1 MLLCMFDAP
10 TGDLPLLLTLE
21 EDEWHEIE
29 VDLSTVTPAE
39 TEKGWSC
46 YLATINGEKKSEIPF
61 WAMSPFYD
69 FVAGLSKKNQEKTLE
84 IRYRRTLNG
93 KKNTAEFKEA

>member
-1 MLLCMFDAP
+1 MFDAP

-21 EDEWHEIE
+21 EDRWHEIE
-29 VDLSTVTPAE
+29 VDLSTVETAK

-46 YLATINGEKKSEIPF
+46 YLATINGEEESEIPF
-61 WAMSPFYD
+61 WAMKEFYE
-69 FVAGLSKKNQEKTLE
+69 FASTLPKKKQEKTIE
-84 IRYRRTLNG
+84 IRYRRTLDG